1 MDLIRGK
8 ELVGWAEEAECV
20 AWGTGSMHVGRV
32 GALCSAKEE
41 LPTPSCPV
49 TQNGG
54 CTGLGVL
61 PSKLNRS
68 WHKLP
73 KGSLV
78 LTNLSAEKM
87 EVLGQTTSLGSV
99 QMR

>member
-1 MDLIRGK
+1 MSSMGHGLHSPSHHA
-8 ELVGWAEEAECV
+8 VCMWAEWA
-20 AWGTGSMHVGRV
+20 H
-32 GALCSAKEE
+32 SAQQRKSC
-41 LPTPSCPV
+41 PTPSCPV